1 MNCRSFVALAASL
14 VASTAFAQPQPQP
27 QPEPPR
33 YNQVDLQAE
42 VAREIQ
48 NDLMLASVHAEAND
62 ASAAKVADQL
72 NRVTADALK
81 TAGDFK
87 SVKPR
92 SGFNQTFPVYDRNN
106 KLTGWRGRAEV
117 RLESKDFAAMA
128 NLIGKL
134 QSSMQLGGVTFTVSP
149 ELRRQTE
156 NDLIT
161 EAVAAFRSRADI
173 ATKAIGGKSYR
184 IRRIGINTGGMF
196 PPPRPMAAQARAAAP
211 AEVTP
216 PTFEGGTSTVQV
228 SANGS
233 VQVE

>member
-1 MNCRSFVALAASL
+1 MNYRSVLALAASCF
-14 VASTAFAQPQPQP
+14 AATALAQPQPQA
-27 QPEPPR
+27 EPPR
-33 YNQVDLQAE
+33 FNQVDLQAE
-42 VAREIQ
+42 VSREIQ
-48 NDLMLASVHAEAND
+48 NDLMLAAVHAEAND

-72 NRVTADALK
+72 NRATAAALK
-81 TAGDFK
+81 AAGEFK
-87 SVKPR
+87 AVKAR
-92 SGFNQTFPVYDRNN
+92 SGFNQTFPVYDRNG

-128 NLIGKL
+128 SLIGKL
-134 QSSMQLGGVTFTVSP
+134 QSSLQLGSVTFAVSP

-173 ATKAIGGKSYR
+173 ATRAIGGRSYK

-228 SANGS
+228 SASGS
-233 VQVE
+233 IQVE